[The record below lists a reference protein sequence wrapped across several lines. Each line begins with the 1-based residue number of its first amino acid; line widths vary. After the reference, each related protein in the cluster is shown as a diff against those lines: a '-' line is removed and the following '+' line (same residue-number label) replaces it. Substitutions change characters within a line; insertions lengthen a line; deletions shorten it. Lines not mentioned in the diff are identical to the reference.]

1 MNGEK
6 VVKTSNMFQTIGG
19 WIGIFLLFTGVCA
32 ADAWGCICLAG
43 LISSETAPYVLEQTY
58 IYDRIQEKD
67 CLREI
72 TERNWT
78 DRV

>member
-6 VVKTSNMFQTIGG
+6 VVKTSNIFQTIGS
-19 WIGIFLLFTGVCA
+19 WIGIFLLFAGICA
-32 ADAWGCICLAG
+32 ADAWGCICLAD
-43 LISSETAPYVLEQTY
+43 LLSSETAPYVLEQTY
-58 IYDRIQEKD
+58 IYDRIQETD
-67 CLREI
+67 CLLGI

>member
-1 MNGEK
+1 MNGGK
-6 VVKTSNMFQTIGG
+6 VVKTSNKFQTIGS

-32 ADAWGCICLAG
+32 ADAWGCLAG
-43 LISSETAPYVLEQTY
+43 LLSSETAPYVLEQTY

-67 CLREI
+67 CLLGI
-72 TERNWT
+72 TERNRT

>member
-1 MNGEK
+1 MNGDG
-6 VVKTSNMFQTIGG
+6 VVKIRIKFQIIGS

-43 LISSETAPYVLEQTY
+43 LLSSEAAPCVLEQTY

-67 CLREI
+67 YLLGI
-72 TERNWT
+72 TERNRT

>member
-6 VVKTSNMFQTIGG
+6 VVKNSNLFQTIGS
-19 WIGIFLLFTGVCA
+19 WIGIFLLFAGVCA
-32 ADAWGCICLAG
+32 ADAWGCICFAG
-43 LISSETAPYVLEQTY
+43 MISSGTASYVLEQAY
-58 IYDRIQEKD
+58 LYDRIQETD
-67 CLREI
+67 CLQKI